1 MEYHGHRGRAD
12 FHKGTRRRHVI
23 WCTTNADTGTELGL
37 LCTHTRKSPR
47 KRSSAAAASLQSW
60 ARHKCL
66 SLVAHGPGQS
76 SRFLLL
82 FVECMGSGAVSTV
95 SDIHFASHQTREAH
109 SDASPSVL
117 PTLAIRRIEHPRGP
131 NECAPGEHPHRCVP
145 HQLRF
150 FSQHRPTKQAEVVG
164 SRLNTFC
171 VQCSQCH
178 VRHVLAMVV
187 TPHGLQQCSQSREA
201 KGPAS
206 GGLEILVLGLH
217 QDPLPTTCTRSQSSS
232 HCRVRGVPI

>member
-1 MEYHGHRGRAD
+1 VTLRDCKSSEGILPNAKPPQRVPQSRSSKDLVQYSPSSICSRRLPVEYHGYRGRAD

-23 WCTTNADTGTELGL
+23 WCTTNADTRTELGL

-60 ARHKCL
+60 AGHKWL
-66 SLVAHGPGQS
+66 SLVAHGPRQS

-95 SDIHFASHQTREAH
+95 FDIHFASHQTRKAH
-109 SDASPSVL
+109 SDAPPSVL

-131 NECAPGEHPHRCVP
+131 DECAPGKHPHRCVP

-150 FSQHRPTKQAEVVG
+150 LPQHCPTKQAEVV
-164 SRLNTFC
+164 
-171 VQCSQCH
+171 
-178 VRHVLAMVV
+178 
-187 TPHGLQQCSQSREA
+187 
-201 KGPAS
+201 
-206 GGLEILVLGLH
+206 
-217 QDPLPTTCTRSQSSS
+217 
-232 HCRVRGVPI
+232 